1 MLITNSKINIMT
13 EFNERIEGEIK
24 THEAE
29 MLKKAVIAK
38 YGSKSLNDRILYIM
52 ERYNKPS
59 WSASEMFAKLSEA
72 GLAGSDKPDEIK
84 KLFSD
89 PSNKYPSMVTVD

>member
-1 MLITNSKINIMT
+1 MT

-52 ERYNKPS
+52 DRYKKPS
-59 WSASEMFAKLSEA
+59 WSASEMFAKLTETE
-72 GLAGSDKPDEIK
+72 LAGSDSTEDIK
-84 KLFSD
+84 KLFDD
-89 PSNKYPSMVTVD
+89 PSNKFPSAVTTD